1 MIMAHMIDLN
11 PLWPD
16 YLGIS
21 WTGALGVVISTI
33 VLYLF
38 FTLLVNLSG
47 TRLMA
52 TMSTASFG
60 VLAVVGGVS
69 ARSMLGKSPRMLAA
83 LLALNTLM
91 VMDALMGTFRR
102 IAPVLPAAVRRRPSV
117 VMLEGSSRAEALRRR
132 GLTEA
137 GLHDRLRIGG
147 VLDPALRDG
156 GDLHPQ
162 RSVVGARV
170 RQAAR
175 HGALDTRADD
185 RMADPGEGRHAAAD
199 GPGRLPQPHPAAP
212 PGGGEEAVGREL
224 AHRVMLRDR
233 IEVPDQQQ
241 VLLGVRR
248 DHLADRSGIGGP

>member
-1 MIMAHMIDLN
+1 MIMAHMIDLD

-38 FTLLVNLSG
+38 FTLLVHHSG

-52 TMSTASFG
+52 RMSTASFG
-60 VLAVVGGVS
+60 VLDVVGGVR

-102 IAPVLPAAVRRRPSV
+102 IAPVLPAAVRRRLSV

-147 VLDPALRDG
+147 VLDPAEVELVILEERG
-156 GDLHPQ
+156 GL
-162 RSVVGARV
+162 
-170 RQAAR
+170 
-175 HGALDTRADD
+175 T
-185 RMADPGEGRHAAAD
+185 
-199 GPGRLPQPHPAAP
+199 
-212 PGGGEEAVGREL
+212 
-224 AHRVMLRDR
+224 
-233 IEVPDQQQ
+233 I
-241 VLLGVRR
+241 VRR
-248 DHLADRSGIGGP
+248 GERIAPGLLAGAEGAELVAERLTTSA